1 MVSVNLNTRTWKHIF
16 WLTAGMILVLAL
28 PLLILRLLKIQ
39 TDLYYLIFASVSI
52 AFLYYYRK
60 RSDLK
65 IKASIKSGWAL
76 GLILA
81 VFFGLGFVSYN
92 LTINSNIAVSDIN
105 AAAVIWRG
113 LVFGFI
119 SGIVLTAFP
128 FITVWRSFAGKNP
141 SRFRRFG
148 LVTISAF
155 AIFLMSLCHSI
166 GYAGL
171 DKEKMANQ
179 IKVNLVAGLP
189 TLLSGNPMASP
200 IAGTFLKVS
209 ETVLTADDSKIETVI
224 HDQQTGGTN

>member
-1 MVSVNLNTRTWKHIF
+1 
-16 WLTAGMILVLAL
+16 
-28 PLLILRLLKIQ
+28 
-39 TDLYYLIFASVSI
+39 LIFAAGSI

-60 RSDLK
+60 KSNLK

-76 GLILA
+76 GIILA

-92 LTINSNIAVSDIN
+92 LTVNSNIAVSDIN

-119 SGIVLTAFP
+119 SSIVLTAFP

-141 SRFRRFG
+141 GRLRRFG
-148 LVTISAF
+148 MVIISAI
-155 AIFLMSLCHSI
+155 AIFLMSLCQSI
-166 GYAGL
+166 GYAGF
-171 DKEKMANQ
+171 DKEKIANQ
-179 IKVNLVAGLP
+179 VKVNIIAGLP

-209 ETVLTADDSKIETVI
+209 ETVLTPDNPEIETVI
-224 HDQQTGGTN
+224 NDDQQTGGTN